1 MILIVLRGFFIEHQG
16 LLRASALTYN
26 TLLTL
31 VPVVAFMLAFLKGLG
46 IQNILEL
53 WLIDKL
59 SVGSEDMVR
68 QIITYASRIEAQPL
82 GLIGLG
88 TLLCTTVLQV
98 SNVEQSFNAIWG
110 VQTAR
115 PLLRKIADYVSILVM
130 GPVVLVLAT
139 GINTYVHNQP
149 SIVWLK
155 EFPAVRDTM
164 AWFSTV
170 LPYGALWLVFAF
182 FYAILPNTRV
192 QALPALIGGIVGGTL
207 WQGAQWIY
215 IQLQIG
221 MANAQIIYGALAQLP
236 VLMLWIYGSWVV
248 TLLGA
253 EVTFACQ
260 NATLYCRE
268 RLGAILNIRTKEWLA
283 QALYFS
289 VAYAFMNGQGAWS
302 AVAFA
307 RQHRIPLHLLHDIL
321 AALQQKQL
329 LIEVAADAEHYVPGC
344 DPATVTPWDITQ
356 AIRHY
361 GDHTVED
368 VLALDDTLATTLMTQ
383 CETAQ
388 QQIAGTQSIAQWLLR
403 TDRVDKRAGRGDS
416 L

>member
-1 MILIVLRGFFIEHQG
+1 
-16 LLRASALTYN
+16 
-26 TLLTL
+26 
-31 VPVVAFMLAFLKGLG
+31 
-46 IQNILEL
+46 
-53 WLIDKL
+53 
-59 SVGSEDMVR
+59 
-68 QIITYASRIEAQPL
+68 
-82 GLIGLG
+82 
-88 TLLCTTVLQV
+88 
-98 SNVEQSFNAIWG
+98 
-110 VQTAR
+110 
-115 PLLRKIADYVSILVM
+115 
-130 GPVVLVLAT
+130 
-139 GINTYVHNQP
+139 
-149 SIVWLK
+149 
-155 EFPAVRDTM
+155 
-164 AWFSTV
+164 
-170 LPYGALWLVFAF
+170 
-182 FYAILPNTRV
+182 
-192 QALPALIGGIVGGTL
+192 
-207 WQGAQWIY
+207 
-215 IQLQIG
+215 

-344 DPATVTPWDITQ
+344 DPSTVTPWDITQ

-388 QQIAGTQSIAQWLLR
+388 QRIAGTQSIAQWLLR
-403 TDRVDKRAGRGDS
+403 TDLVDKRAGRGEN